1 MTEKT
6 SSKVVIDRVEG
17 DLAVIVLF
25 DDDSV
30 KFNLP
35 VKHLPEGVKEGDH
48 LQMTFSV
55 DKESRQSA
63 KQKVAD
69 LLSELTG
76 KKDKE

>member
-1 MTEKT
+1 MKEKT
-6 SSKVVIDRVEG
+6 SSKVVIDRIEG

-30 KFNLP
+30 KFNFP
-35 VKHLPEGVKEGDH
+35 VSHLPEGVKEGDH

-76 KKDKE
+76 KKD

>member
-1 MTEKT
+1 MTEKI

-17 DLAVIVLF
+17 DMAVVVLF

-35 VKHLPEGVKEGDH
+35 VKHLPEGVKDGDH

-55 DKESRQSA
+55 DKESRESQ
-63 KQKVAD
+63 KKKVAD

-76 KKDKE
+76 NKD

>member
-1 MTEKT
+1 MTDKT

-17 DLAVIVLF
+17 DLAVIVLS

-30 KFNLP
+30 QFNLP

-55 DKESRQSA
+55 DKESRQA
-63 KQKVAD
+63 QKQKVAD
-69 LLSELTG
+69 LLKELTG
-76 KKDKE
+76 KKD

>member
-6 SSKVVIDRVEG
+6 SSKVVVDRVEG
-17 DLAVIVLF
+17 DLAVIVMF

-30 KFNLP
+30 QFNLP
-35 VKHLPEGVKEGDH
+35 VAHLPEGVKDGDH

-55 DKESRQSA
+55 DKESRQA
-63 KQKVAD
+63 QKQKVAD

-76 KKDKE
+76 NKD

>member
-1 MTEKT
+1 MTDKT

-17 DLAVIVLF
+17 DIAVIVLF

-30 KFNLP
+30 KFNLS
-35 VKHLPEGVKEGDH
+35 VKHLPAGVKEGDH

-69 LLSELTG
+69 LLSELKG
-76 KKDKE
+76 DKDKV

>member
-6 SSKVVIDRVEG
+6 SSKVVIDRIEG
-17 DLAVIVLF
+17 DLAVIVMF

-30 KFNLP
+30 QFNFP
-35 VKHLPEGVKEGDH
+35 VAHLPEGLKEGDH

-55 DKESRQSA
+55 DKESRQSQ

-76 KKDKE
+76 KKD